1 MGPVGSQVVGIVQL
15 VELAQPLGAVLAP
28 CADGVRVCGQVDAAF
43 GHVLL
48 KRDAE
53 GVFSAA
59 LGELD
64 SVLQAPGVQLLVSAG
79 GSPVEVVAVAVLESH
94 GVVD

>member
-1 MGPVGSQVVGIVQL
+1 MQGIVQL
-15 VELAQPLGAVLAP
+15 VELAQPPGAGLAP
-28 CADGVRVCGQVDAAF
+28 CADGVGVGGQVYAAM
-43 GHVLL
+43 GHVFL

-59 LGELD
+59 LRELD
-64 SVLQAPGVQLLVSAG
+64 SVLQAPGVQLFVGAG
-79 GSPVEVVAVAVLESH
+79 CCPVKIVAVGVLKGH

>member
-1 MGPVGSQVVGIVQL
+1 MGLVGSQVVGIVQL

-28 CADGVRVCGQVDAAF
+28 CADGVGMGGQVDAAF

-48 KRDAE
+48 KCDAE
-53 GVFSAA
+53 GVFGAV

-64 SVLQAPGVQLLVSAG
+64 SVLQAPGVQLLVGAARG
-79 GSPVEVVAVAVLESH
+79 PVEVVAVAVLESH